1 MIPACGHTRE
11 TDLPQLLT
19 THRSTAAL
27 AAATAAAL
35 LLAGCGSK
43 SSSTSTGTG
52 SGASG
57 SSGSSS
63 GTVAYKACMVTDT
76 GGIDDKSF
84 NAAAWQGMQ
93 KAQSDGKATVSYVQS
108 KQETDYAT
116 NISSLLTQKC
126 ELIVTVGG
134 LMADATV
141 AAAKANPSQHFVEVD
156 SAGNGTNLEGLQFN
170 TAQAG
175 FLAGYLA
182 AGYSKSGK
190 VATYGG
196 LKIAPVTV
204 YMDGFQEGVE
214 YYNKQKGKSVQVL
227 GWDEKSQNGS
237 FAASFT
243 DQNKG
248 QQLATNFVNQGADV
262 LFPVAGG
269 TGLGTAAYAKSS
281 GKATV
286 VWVDTDGYISAP
298 QYGSVFLSTAEKN
311 IAAAVTKAVEDAAG
325 GTFATSDYIGTLSN
339 DGVGLAPYHDFD
351 SKIDSSLKT
360 ELDQVKADI
369 ISGKI
374 TITSPSQPK

>member
-1 MIPACGHTRE
+1 MRHLNG
-11 TDLPQLLT
+11 
-19 THRSTAAL
+19 TAAI
-27 AAATAAAL
+27 ATAAAAAM

-43 SSSTSTGTG
+43 KSDTNTGA
-52 SGASG
+52 GASG
-57 SSGSSS
+57 STSGGSSAATAS
-63 GTVAYKACMVTDT
+63 GFKACMVTDT

-93 KAQSDGKATVSYVQS
+93 KAQSDGKASVSYVQS

-116 NISSLLTQKC
+116 NISSLVSQNCK
-126 ELIVTVGG
+126 LIVTVGG

-141 AAAKANPSQHFVEVD
+141 ASAKANASQHFVEVD
-156 SAGNGTNLEGLQFN
+156 SAGNGSNLQGLQFN

-182 AGYSKSGK
+182 AGYSKTGK

-214 YYNKQKGKSVQVL
+214 YYNKQKSKSVQVL
-227 GWDEKSQNGS
+227 GWDEKKQNGS

-248 QQLATNFVNQGADV
+248 QQLATNFVAQGADV
-262 LFPVAGG
+262 IFPVAGG
-269 TGLGTAAYAKSS
+269 TGLGSAAYAKSS
-281 GKATV
+281 GKATI
-286 VWVDTDGYISAP
+286 VWVDTDGFVSAP
-298 QYGSVFLSTAEKN
+298 QYGAVFLSTAEKN
-311 IAAAVTKAVEDAAG
+311 IADAVTKSVEDAST
-325 GTFATSDYIGTLSN
+325 GTFATTDYIGTLSN
-339 DGVGLAPYHDFD
+339 DGVSLAPFHDLE
-351 SKIDSSLKT
+351 SKVDPALKT
-360 ELDQVKADI
+360 ELDQVKSDI
-369 ISGKI
+369 TSGKI

>member
-1 MIPACGHTRE
+1 MR
-11 TDLPQLLT
+11 QLLT
-19 THRSTAAL
+19 TRRSTAVL
-27 AAATAAAL
+27 ATATAAAL

-43 SSSTSTGTG
+43 KSNTNTNP
-52 SGASG
+52 G
-57 SSGSSS
+57 SSGSNNSS
-63 GTVAYKACMVTDT
+63 GTTASNYKACMVTDT

-116 NISSLLTQKC
+116 NISSLLGQNC
-126 ELIVTVGG
+126 NLIVTVGG
-134 LMADATV
+134 LMADATT
-141 AAAKANPSQHFVEVD
+141 AAAKANTSQHFVEVD
-156 SAGNGTNLEGLQFN
+156 SSGNGTNLEGLQFN

-182 AGYSKSGK
+182 AGYSKTGK

-196 LKIAPVTV
+196 LKIPPVTV
-204 YMDGFQEGVE
+204 YMDGFQEGVN
-214 YYNKQKGKSVQVL
+214 YYNQQKGKSVQVL
-227 GWDEKSQNGS
+227 GWDEKAQNGS

-262 LFPVAGG
+262 IFPVAGG
-269 TGLGTAAYAKSS
+269 TGLGSAAYAKSS

-286 VWVDTDGYISAP
+286 IWVDTDGFVSAP

-311 IAAAVTKAVEDAAG
+311 IADAVTKAVEDASAG
-325 GTFATSDYIGTLSN
+325 TYATTDYIGTLAN
-339 DGVGLAPYHDFD
+339 DGVALAPFHDFD
-351 SKIDSSLKT
+351 SKVDSSLKS

-374 TITSPSQPK
+374 TISSPSQPK

>member
-1 MIPACGHTRE
+1 M
-11 TDLPQLLT
+11 
-19 THRSTAAL
+19 
-27 AAATAAAL
+27 

-43 SSSTSTGTG
+43 KSDTSTGPGSAATSGASSSTTSNF
-52 SGASG
+52 
-57 SSGSSS
+57 
-63 GTVAYKACMVTDT
+63 KACMVTDT

-108 KQETDYAT
+108 KQETDYTT
-116 NISSLLTQKC
+116 NISSLLTQNCK
-126 ELIVTVGG
+126 LIVTVGG
-134 LMADATV
+134 LMGDATT
-141 AAAKANPSQHFVEVD
+141 AAAKANPNQHFVEVD
-156 SAGNGTNLEGLQFN
+156 AAGNGSNLQGLQFN

-182 AGYSKSGK
+182 AGYSKTGK

-204 YMDGFQEGVE
+204 YMDGFEEGVT
-214 YYNKQKGKSVQVL
+214 YYNKQKSKSVQVL
-227 GWDEKSQNGS
+227 GWNEAKQNGS

-248 QQLATNFVNQGADV
+248 QQLATNFVAQGADV
-262 LFPVAGG
+262 IFPVAGG
-269 TGLGTAAYAKSS
+269 TGLGSAAYAKSS

-286 VWVDTDGYISAP
+286 IWVDTDGYVSAP

-311 IAAAVTKAVEDAAG
+311 MANAVTKAVEDAAA
-325 GTFATSDYIGTLSN
+325 GTYPTSDYIGTLAN
-339 DGVGLAPYHDFD
+339 DGVGLAPFHDLD
-351 SKIDSSLKT
+351 SKVDASLKT
-360 ELDQVKADI
+360 ELDQVKTDI

>member
-1 MIPACGHTRE
+1 MRHLNG
-11 TDLPQLLT
+11 
-19 THRSTAAL
+19 TAVI
-27 AAATAAAL
+27 ATAAAAAV

-43 SSSTSTGTG
+43 KATTTNSAGNSGSTG
-52 SGASG
+52 
-57 SSGSSS
+57 SS
-63 GTVAYKACMVTDT
+63 APAANFKACMVTDT

-108 KQETDYAT
+108 KQETDYTT

-126 ELIVTVGG
+126 GLIVTVGG
-134 LMADATV
+134 LMRDATR
-141 AAAKANPSQHFVEVD
+141 AAATANPNQNFVEVD
-156 SAGNGTNLEGLQFN
+156 SDGNGKNLQGLQFN

-204 YMDGFQEGVE
+204 YMDGFQEGVQ
-214 YYNKQKGKSVQVL
+214 YYNKQKSKSVQVL
-227 GWDEKSQNGS
+227 GWDEAKQNGS
-237 FAASFT
+237 FAASFV

-248 QQLATNFVNQGADV
+248 QQLATNFVAQGADV
-262 LFPVAGG
+262 IFPVAGG
-269 TGLGTAAYAKSS
+269 TGLGSAAYAKSS

-286 VWVDTDGYISAP
+286 IWVDTDGFVSAP
-298 QYGSVFLSTAEKN
+298 QYGAVFLSTAEKN
-311 IAAAVTKAVEDAAG
+311 MADAVTKAVEDASAG
-325 GTFATSDYIGTLSN
+325 THATSDFIGTLSN
-339 DGVGLAPYHDFD
+339 QGVGLAPFHDLD
-351 SKIDSSLKT
+351 SKVDSTLKS
-360 ELDQVKADI
+360 ELDAVKADI

>member
-1 MIPACGHTRE
+1 LRHLNG
-11 TDLPQLLT
+11 
-19 THRSTAAL
+19 TAAI
-27 AAATAAAL
+27 ATAAAAAM

-43 SSSTSTGTG
+43 KSDTNTGAGTSG
-52 SGASG
+52 SASG
-57 SSGSSS
+57 GSSAATAS
-63 GTVAYKACMVTDT
+63 SFKACMVTDT

-116 NISSLLTQKC
+116 NISSLVSQNCK
-126 ELIVTVGG
+126 LIVTVGG
-134 LMADATV
+134 LMADATL
-141 AAAKANPSQHFVEVD
+141 ASAKANPSQHFVEVD
-156 SAGNGTNLEGLQFN
+156 SAGNGSNLQGLQFN

-182 AGYSKSGK
+182 AGYSKTGK

-214 YYNKQKGKSVQVL
+214 YYNKQKSKSVQVL
-227 GWDEKSQNGS
+227 GWDEKKQNGS

-248 QQLATNFVNQGADV
+248 QQLATNFVAQGADV
-262 LFPVAGG
+262 IFPVAGG
-269 TGLGTAAYAKSS
+269 TGLGSAAYAKSS

-286 VWVDTDGYISAP
+286 VWVDTDGFVSAP
-298 QYGSVFLSTAEKN
+298 QYGAVFLSTAEKN
-311 IAAAVTKAVEDAAG
+311 MADAVTKSVEDAST
-325 GTFATSDYIGTLSN
+325 GTFASTDYIGTLSN
-339 DGVGLAPYHDFD
+339 DGVGLAPFHDLE
-351 SKIDSSLKT
+351 SKVDPALKT
-360 ELDQVKADI
+360 ELDQVKSDI
-369 ISGKI
+369 TSGKI